1 MTRPPDSP
9 HSRRST
15 VNLHLSLRRSLTALV
30 AAMALAA
37 GCAGNGPAPMP
48 SPTPGAT
55 QTPGSGITINEVQR
69 RIFDVRCLTSGC
81 HNAADR
87 QGGLVLEPGLSWA
100 NLVNVESENSAAAQ
114 GGLLRVLPLQPDT
127 SFLIIKL
134 EGPGPGQDSRMP
146 QGGPFLSASD
156 VDLVRQ
162 WISDGALD
170 TAGPT
175 VTPQPTSTSTT
186 TATPT
191 ATATTTPTPSA
202 TVPPTVTPT
211 GTLPPT
217 ASPTLTATPSATATE
232 AILTLAEIQSTIFTP
247 SCAVR
252 FCHEAADQPFAEEPE
267 LVEGASFA
275 SLVGVTPENP
285 AAAAAGLLRVRPFD
299 PDTSFLLIKICR
311 PQFGEELC
319 PVPLIPAYGNPMPLV
334 GSPLT
339 AEQVAQIRAW
349 ILRGAPANE

>member
-1 MTRPPDSP
+1 MNPQ
-9 HSRRST
+9 
-15 VNLHLSLRRSLTALV
+15 LSLFPLTALV
-30 AAMALAA
+30 AALALAAA
-37 GCAGNGPAPMP
+37 GCAGDGPAPMP

-55 QTPGSGITINEVQR
+55 QTPGSGITIDEVQR
-69 RIFDVRCLTSGC
+69 RIFDIRCLTSGC

-87 QGGLVLEPGLSWA
+87 QGDLVLEPGLSWA

-114 GGLLRVLPLQPDT
+114 AGLFRVLPLQPDA

-170 TAGPT
+170 TAGPM
-175 VTPQPTSTSTT
+175 VTPQSTS
-186 TATPT
+186 
-191 ATATTTPTPSA
+191 TATTTPTPSA

-211 GTLPPT
+211 GTLQPT
-217 ASPTLTATPSATATE
+217 ALPTLTATPSATATE
-232 AILTLAEIQSTIFTP
+232 AILTFAEIQATIFTP
-247 SCAVR
+247 RCAVR
-252 FCHEAADQPFAEEPE
+252 FCHGAADQPFAEEPD

-285 AAAAAGLLRVRPFD
+285 AAAAAGLLSVRPFD
-299 PDTSFLLIKICR
+299 PDTSFLLIKLCR

-334 GSPLT
+334 GAPLT

-349 ILRGAPANE
+349 ILRGAPATE